1 MPFYVGLSLLSES
14 ALDGKSGTHFLLHNE
29 GRHILH
35 LLDST
40 TSSAIK
46 NESSGRPFFD
56 DGHADFSISH
66 SGRIAAVAFTN
77 RISPTGRALNVGCDI
92 QLVKTGKMRRYI
104 TQKFYAPEERKYIEN
119 AGGGLCLD
127 TNVNDHIANLR
138 FHQIWVLKE
147 AFLKAHGLS
156 VIEIKKAP
164 AFMFSQNNDFGKAQG
179 TSNEITGT
187 SRKCGAMK
195 ITVCTNPINKIT
207 GMRYFLYES
216 REENSERYVMAAAIE
231 ESENSEPPEL
241 RWYTQP
247 CLYFTK
253 TAET

>member
-1 MPFYVGLSLLSES
+1 MSFYVGLSLLSES
-14 ALDGKSGTHFLLHNE
+14 ALDEKSGTHFLLHNE

-40 TSSAIK
+40 TSSAVK
-46 NESSGRPFFD
+46 NESGGRPFFD

-77 RISPTGRALNVGCDI
+77 RISPTGRALHVGCDI
-92 QLVKTGKMRRYI
+92 QLVKTGKTRLYI
-104 TQKFYAPEERKYIEN
+104 AQKFYAPEEKKYIEN
-119 AGGGLCLD
+119 AGGGPHLD
-127 TNVNDHIANLR
+127 TNVNDYIANLR
-138 FHQIWVLKE
+138 FHRIWVLKE

-156 VIEIKKAP
+156 IAEIKKAP
-164 AFMFSQNNDFGKAQG
+164 AFMFSQNSDPGEERGASGEN
-179 TSNEITGT
+179 TGT
-187 SRKCGAMK
+187 SRKRGAMK
-195 ITVCTNPINKIT
+195 ISARANPVDKIT

-231 ESENSEPPEL
+231 ESENSRPPEL

-247 CLYFTK
+247 CLSFNRI
-253 TAET
+253 AET